1 MKVQSRR
8 GPKIEPLARESSV
21 TLTVQLLYKITA
33 TYRNP
38 MKYKKTLAD
47 LEKVAIKWWPKNLE
61 EQVAQISVIPRLVQ
75 TQEQFISILK
85 LSGRSPEQIF
95 SVIEAS
101 ELSPNLFLK
110 HLVVLA
116 DYGGELIKR
125 LGKEFDAV
133 FPPDTRAKK
142 HRLQFSFLGKA
153 HTYTFK
159 ALPVKGLSNAKLKI
173 DGKAIVKRTTL
184 SDLYKDLIMVLLF
197 GGVSTNSDKAAL
209 ERCDLG
215 GLLGKPD
222 EIDIYVKQKYILVS
236 RITTGASANSLGQIA
251 QVYVADY
258 LKSKLDDSYSVQSN
272 GRLKLKSYD
281 STAGMPFDVVVK
293 RGERVVGI
301 EVSFQV
307 TSNSV
312 IERKAALAEG
322 RLTQMGREGHF
333 IAYVLDGAG
342 NFSRPAALTTLCQSS
357 DCTVA
362 YSANELDTLVD
373 FIQGK
378 LNDSLR

>member
-1 MKVQSRR
+1 
-8 GPKIEPLARESSV
+8 
-21 TLTVQLLYKITA
+21 
-33 TYRNP
+33 

-47 LEKVAIKWWPKNLE
+47 LEKVAIKWWPKALE
-61 EQVAQISVIPRLVQ
+61 EQVAQSSVVPKLVQ
-75 TQEQFISILK
+75 TQDEFINILK
-85 LSGRSPEQIF
+85 LSGKSPEQIF

-101 ELSPNLFLK
+101 KFAPNLFLK
-110 HLVVLA
+110 HLVVLS

-125 LGKEFDAV
+125 LGKEFDVV
-133 FPPDTRAKK
+133 FPKDPKTKK
-142 HRLQFSFLGKA
+142 QRLQFIYLGKT
-153 HTYTFK
+153 HQYTFK
-159 ALPVKGLSNAKLKI
+159 ALPVKGLSNTKLKI
-173 DGKAIVKRTTL
+173 DGKAIVKVTTFG
-184 SDLYKDLIMVLLF
+184 DLYKDLIMVLLF
-197 GGVSTNSDKAAL
+197 GAASTASDKAAL

-215 GLLGKPD
+215 GLMGKPG
-222 EIDIYVKQKYILVS
+222 EIDLYVKQKYLMVS

-258 LKSKLDDSYSVQSN
+258 LKSKLDGSYSVQSN
-272 GRLKLKSYD
+272 GRVKLKSYD
-281 STAGMPFDVVVK
+281 SAVGMPFDVVVK
-293 RGERVVGI
+293 RGERVVGV

-322 RLTQMGREGHF
+322 RLTQMGKEGHF

-342 NFSRPAALTTLCQSS
+342 NFSRRSALTTLCQSS

-362 YSANELDTLVD
+362 YSTSELDTLVD

>member
-1 MKVQSRR
+1 
-8 GPKIEPLARESSV
+8 
-21 TLTVQLLYKITA
+21 
-33 TYRNP
+33 

-47 LEKVAIKWWPKNLE
+47 LEKVAIKWWPKTLE
-61 EQVAQISVIPRLVQ
+61 EQVAQSSVIPKLIQ
-75 TQEQFISILK
+75 TQDEFISILK
-85 LSGRSPEQIF
+85 LSGHSPEQIF

-101 ELSPNLFLK
+101 QLAPNIFLK

-125 LGKEFDAV
+125 LGKEFEDV
-133 FPPDTRAKK
+133 FPRDAKTK
-142 HRLQFSFLGKA
+142 KRRLQFIFRGKT
-153 HTYTFK
+153 HYYTFK
-159 ALPVKGLSNAKLKI
+159 ALPVTGLSNAKLKI
-173 DGKAIVKRTTL
+173 DGKAIVKATPL
-184 SDLYKDLIMVLLF
+184 DDLHKDLIMVLLF
-197 GGVSTNSDKAAL
+197 GGVSTASHMAAL

-215 GLLGKPD
+215 GLMGKPH
-222 EIDIYVKQKYILVS
+222 EIDLYVKQKYIQVS

-251 QVYVADY
+251 QIYVANY
-258 LKSKLDDSYSVQSN
+258 LRSQLDDSYTVQSN
-272 GRLKLKSYD
+272 GKVKLKSYD
-281 STAGMPFDVVVK
+281 SETGMPFDVVVK
-293 RGERVVGI
+293 RGKRIVGV

-312 IERKAALAEG
+312 IERKAALAED
-322 RLTQMGREGHF
+322 RLAQMSKEGHY

-342 NFSRPAALTTLCQSS
+342 NFSRGSALTTLCQSS

-362 YSANELDTLVD
+362 YSAGELDTLVD